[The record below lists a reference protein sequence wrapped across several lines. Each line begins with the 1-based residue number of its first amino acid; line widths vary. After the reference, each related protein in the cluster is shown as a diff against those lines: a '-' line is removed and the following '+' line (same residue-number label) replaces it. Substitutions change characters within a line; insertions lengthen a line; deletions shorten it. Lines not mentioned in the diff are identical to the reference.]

1 MSTVLKNQTQTSA
14 NHRVV
19 VEDVTWEQYVT
30 ISDALTP
37 QRGLRLTFDGQRL
50 EFMTLSYLHEHL
62 KTRLGRLIEVLT
74 LELEIEAQSGGST
87 TFRRED
93 VERGLEPDE
102 CYWIAHADEMVGV
115 RQWDSGNHPPP
126 DLVIEIDVASSSLNR
141 QEIYARLQVPE
152 LWRYDGTALQAL
164 ALNESGE
171 YGPIETSLAF
181 PFLTVADLQPFLVI
195 DEPATETRIVLR
207 FREWVNQQGFAS

>member
-1 MSTVLKNQTQTSA
+1 MATVLQNQAGTSA
-14 NHRVV
+14 PNRVI

-50 EFMTLSYLHEHL
+50 EFMTLSYLHERL
-62 KTRLGRLIEVLT
+62 KRLMGRLIETLT
-74 LELEIEAQSGGST
+74 LDLEIEMQSGGST

-102 CYWIAHADEMVGV
+102 CYWIAHAAEMVGV
-115 RQWDSGNHPPP
+115 TKWDPGLHPPP
-126 DLVIEIDVASSSLNR
+126 DLVVEVDVASSSLNR

-152 LWRYDGTALQAL
+152 LWRFSGSVLRGLKLTDG
-164 ALNESGE
+164 GE
-171 YGPIETSLAF
+171 YEPIEKSLAF
-181 PFLTVADLQPFLVI
+181 PFLTVADLQEFLVV
-195 DEPATETRIVLR
+195 DEPATETQIVRR
-207 FREWVNQQGFAS
+207 FRDWVREQKFST